1 MYKTLALIAAAS
13 LYGQADTLRSAVISD
28 SRNIAATSSAPL
40 QRVYAEQLQSTGAIS
55 LAEALRTFS
64 GISVKDYGGIGGLKT
79 VSIRNFGAQH
89 TGVVYDGIALS
100 DARGGQIDIGR
111 FNLEN
116 VQSISVQTG
125 GSDDIFQSAHLSSSA
140 GVLTITSRRP
150 DFTDSNTHVSARMRY
165 GSFATYNPYISI
177 EQRLGREW
185 SAVLTA
191 DYMNSRGDYPF
202 VLHNGAQTTVEK
214 RLNSQVQSLG
224 TELNVYSSDL
234 AIKIAFSG
242 ASRGLPGG
250 VILYYQHPTEHLWS
264 RNITASALYKKTW
277 SPQWK
282 MKASLAYSNAWDR
295 YTNSDPA
302 YPIPLDDRYDQHE
315 ITASATA
322 LYSPITGFDLSLAQ
336 DLSVAHLR
344 ANLNG
349 FAYPVR
355 LASYTSLSARYAIRR
370 FKITGGLLLTGW
382 GDRCRAAN
390 AGADGSTRLN
400 GTSEEKGKSGARI
413 HLSPWLSAS
422 YRLPEKT
429 GLMLR
434 ASLKDGYRM
443 PTFNDMYY
451 PRLGTVDLRP
461 EKALQSNL
469 GIVWN
474 KSFGGEKS
482 HQALHHIGISADAY
496 YNMVSDKIVARPT
509 LFIWSMRNVGRVQMT
524 GCDLAASYDHD
535 FASWI
540 ALKAEARYSYQY
552 AVDITDKSAANYRHQ
567 IPYSPR
573 HCGSASATISTPWV
587 NLGYTL
593 SAAGKRYSL
602 AQNLPQYRIEPYMD
616 HSLSING
623 NVPLGRK
630 HRWLLHWSA
639 EALNLAGVNYE
650 IIQYYPMPGRNYRIS
665 IKITY

>member
-13 LYGQADTLRSAVISD
+13 LYGHADTLKSAVISD

-40 QRVYAEQLQSTGAIS
+40 QRVHAEQLQRTGAIS

-125 GSDDIFQSAHLSSSA
+125 GSDDIFQSARLASSA

-150 DFTDSNTHVSARMRY
+150 DFNDSNTHVSARMRY

-177 EQRLGREW
+177 EQRLGRRW
-185 SAVLTA
+185 AAVLTA

-202 VLHNGAQTTVEK
+202 VLHNGTQTTVEK

-234 AIKIAFSG
+234 AIKIAFNG

-282 MKASLAYSNAWDR
+282 MKVSIAYSNAWDR
-295 YTNSDPA
+295 YTNTDQS

-322 LYSPITGFDLSLAQ
+322 IYSPIAGLDLSLAQ

-344 ANLNG
+344 ANLSG

-370 FKITGGLLLTGW
+370 FKVTGGLLLTGW

-390 AGADGSTRLN
+390 AGADTN
-400 GTSEEKGKSGARI
+400 GNAGTDARI

-461 EKALQSNL
+461 EKALQSNI

-474 KSFGGEKS
+474 KSFGGENS
-482 HQALHHIGISADAY
+482 HQGLHHIGISADAY

-573 HCGSASATISTPWV
+573 HCGSASATISTTWV
-587 NLGYTL
+587 NLAYTL
-593 SAAGKRYSL
+593 SAAGERYSL

-623 NVPLGRK
+623 DVPLGRK
-630 HRWLLHWSA
+630 HRWMLHWSA
-639 EALNLAGVNYE
+639 EALNLAGVSYE